1 MKKIYLFLIMS
12 LLVTM
17 ASWSWVQSQEET
29 PQALQEKGSRP
40 PAWADTLDVIKNDI
54 KRIMEENKNLKEE
67 YNALKENIVDIQ
79 TSINS
84 YKLENSEIEKDIERT
99 KKLIEQ
105 EQYTRDASQ
114 PKMERLKQE
123 ALSNQSKIDA
133 LKEQLAGFDEKL
145 RLWQLQ
151 INDLEL
157 EKKQL
162 DLELQAQEKLHKGI
176 ESGEAEEVKK
186 LREQIAATQNQTDE
200 ISRSAEEFSTQNQQS
215 FEEMARLREEN
226 KKFEKQISQLQN
238 EKKLKIKETEQ
249 RRKNLQGGV
258 PKEYTERLKGKKV
271 LESEISKLESQ
282 LESVKK
288 SAEQSA
294 AAQNKK
300 RGLLDRIMNLD
311 RENRE
316 LRKKIA
322 DLKARMATIKQDPSK
337 FSQ

>member
-1 MKKIYLFLIMS
+1 
-12 LLVTM
+12 M
-17 ASWSWVQSQEET
+17 APWQWAQSQEET
-29 PQALQEKGSRP
+29 PEASQEKGPRP
-40 PAWADTLDVIKNDI
+40 PAWADTLDVIKSDI
-54 KRIMEENKNLKEE
+54 KRIVEENKNFQEE

-84 YKLENSEIEKDIERT
+84 YKLENREIEKDIERT

-105 EQYTRDASQ
+105 EQYTQDASQ
-114 PKMERLKQE
+114 QKMERLKQE

-162 DLELQAQEKLHKGI
+162 DLELQAQEKLRKGI
-176 ESGEAEEVKK
+176 ESGEAEELRN

-200 ISRSAEEFSTQNQQS
+200 ISRSAEEFSTQNQQT
-215 FEEMARLREEN
+215 FEEIARLREEN
-226 KKFEKQISQLQN
+226 KKFEQQISKLQN
-238 EKKLKIKETEQ
+238 EKNLKIKETEQ
-249 RRKNLQGGV
+249 RRKNLQGNT
-258 PKEYTERLKGKKV
+258 PSKEYTERLKGKKV